1 MPTIHH
7 TSNDD
12 VSEPD
17 IRTAVGVP
25 MFTFRFF
32 AIKRIDQ
39 NAKCECK
46 EVQATNLRSAK
57 LQLVRDYILS
67 LATRIPVKAV

>member
-1 MPTIHH
+1 
-7 TSNDD
+7 
-12 VSEPD
+12 
-17 IRTAVGVP
+17 

-39 NAKCECK
+39 NAKPECK
-46 EVQATNLRSAK
+46 EVQAPDLRSAK

-67 LATRIPVKAV
+67 LATQIPVKAA

>member
-1 MPTIHH
+1 MPIIYCM
-7 TSNDD
+7 SNGDAPK
-12 VSEPD
+12 PD
-17 IRTAVGVP
+17 TYTAVNQ

-39 NAKCECK
+39 NAKPECK
-46 EVQATNLRSAK
+46 EVQAPDLRSAK

-67 LATRIPVKAV
+67 LATQIPVKAV